1 MFRNK
6 AYKTGNHWLMLRG
19 AVPGYVAP
27 IFWLI
32 VFLLLSPAVG
42 AADGEQ
48 VKGYVV
54 PIIHQDIGYT
64 DTAQITLEKMA
75 TCLATI
81 VPKLE
86 EHSEWCFWWEN
97 VYTLKYALGR
107 YPDLVPRV
115 RALLKKGQ
123 LSVGAEWAGMDAA
136 LVPGE
141 SLVRTVTLAKNW
153 MRRNLDYEPT
163 VASMNDM
170 SGFGPQMA
178 QVFQK
183 AGVRFFFYTR
193 GWEPPGD
200 NYFHC
205 VGLDGSKVLA
215 TKVTAPKE
223 FRGSEDVGYDGF
235 YLFSGL
241 GVILDGIYKSD
252 PTEQEL
258 EKVMLNLVLFNRA
271 FDENEWPGGI
281 FWGMLNGGGDN
292 RCPNLDTV
300 NSMIDK
306 WNRSEQ
312 PEINRVRFKFGSL
325 DRIARATLRETEKS
339 KLENWIMYVQPWPVQ
354 CRQERTFYYL
364 SRAEANL
371 LAVEKIA
378 SLCEILG
385 MGGYPVE
392 DLENLWGGKVLW
404 VYDHNWGGR
413 GDSGGSDFE
422 KMRSAREGMELSETI
437 LRSRAKA
444 LASAVKFS
452 HKNPVVVINTLNW
465 PRTDVS
471 DVTMDL
477 PAGQYRVVDEHG
489 RERPCSITRLGKSN
503 FAGRWLHRVKFVAES
518 IPSFG
523 YRTYYVVP
531 GRVDTKRQLVNTG
544 KGTIE
549 NEFFK
554 IHFSDRDGIKSIWDK
569 KLKRELVK
577 QDGLVRFGQI
587 VSEDV
592 RGRPKGELDG
602 DPALDATSVITDTL
616 KIAEVKTYMK
626 DSLGAEVLFHGEIE
640 DSPVTMTLGIWRGIP
655 RIDMKVEMDY
665 SGVAPRLIY
674 LCLPL
679 AVGSEWKNTI
689 GVSFGAMD
697 NPVLKGTNSSAER
710 VFTGGFSK
718 RSEFASGHIGSGWT
732 DPTTAKFAQKW
743 TDIMSKDKR
752 WGVTVVLRDNH
763 TPVYRTDDCL
773 YVGLL
778 RSLTGHDADTKKT
791 GYHSYEFSLVPHL
804 GDWKRSGAYRRGWE
818 GFSSLTAV
826 AIDESLRLRSAGF
839 LPESYSFLHT
849 SKDNIVVTALKK
861 SFDRDS
867 FILRYYEA
875 ADTEGEIE
883 IELASLFRCA
893 SAEEGNLLEEPV
905 GTLRAK
911 KNALV
916 VDTNGYAIK
925 TLKLDIE
932 ATTPK
937 AR

>member
-1 MFRNK
+1 
-6 AYKTGNHWLMLRG
+6 MLWG
-19 AVPGYVAP
+19 AVPGYIATIVC
-27 IFWLI
+27 LV
-32 VFLLLSPAVG
+32 VFLLLSSSVG
-42 AADGEQ
+42 AAEGKQ

-54 PIIHQDIGYT
+54 PIMHQDIGYT

-81 VPKLE
+81 VPRLE

-97 VYTLKYALGR
+97 VYTLKYALAR

-136 LVPGE
+136 LVPEE

-153 MRRNLDYEPT
+153 MRKNLDYEPT

-183 AGVRFFFYTR
+183 AGVHFFFYTR
-193 GWEPPGD
+193 GWEPPAG

-223 FRGSEDVGYDGF
+223 FRGNEDVGYDGF

-241 GVILDGIYKSD
+241 GVILDGIYKGD

-258 EKVMLNLVLFNRA
+258 EGVMLNLVRFNRA

-300 NSMIDK
+300 NSMVDK
-306 WNRSEQ
+306 WNRSER
-312 PEINRVRFKFGSL
+312 PEINRIQFRFGSL
-325 DRIARATLRETEKS
+325 DRIARATLRETNKS
-339 KLENWIMYVQPWPVQ
+339 KLENWIMHVQPWPVQ

-371 LAVEKIA
+371 LAAEKIA

-385 MGGYPVE
+385 MGGYPME
-392 DLENLWGGKVLW
+392 DLENLWGEKVLW

-422 KMRSAREGMELSETI
+422 KMRSAREGMELSETV

-444 LASAVKFS
+444 LASAVKYS
-452 HKNPVVVINTLNW
+452 HKKPVVVFNTLNW
-465 PRTDVS
+465 PRTDVAE
-471 DVTMDL
+471 VKMEL

-489 RERPCSITRLGKSN
+489 RQRPCSITRLGKSS
-503 FAGRWLHRVKFVAES
+503 FAGRWLHRVGFVAEGV
-518 IPSFG
+518 PSFG
-523 YRTYYVVP
+523 YKTYYVVP
-531 GRVDTKRQLVNTG
+531 GRVDTKRKSVNAG

-554 IHFSDRDGIKSIWDK
+554 IQFSDRDGIKSIRDK
-569 KLKRELVK
+569 RLKKELVE
-577 QDGLVRFGQI
+577 QDSPVRFGQI

-616 KIAEVKTYMK
+616 KIAEVKTYVK
-626 DSLGAEVLFHGEIE
+626 GSLGAEVLFHGRIE
-640 DSPVTMTLGIWRGIP
+640 DSPVTVTLGIWKSIP

-697 NPVLKGTNSSAER
+697 NPVLEGTNSSAER
-710 VFTGGFSK
+710 VFSGGFSR
-718 RSEFASGHIGSGWT
+718 RSAFARGHIGSGWT
-732 DPTTAKFAQKW
+732 DPTKAKFAQKW
-743 TDIMSKDKR
+743 TDMMSKDKG

-804 GDWKRSGAYRRGWE
+804 GDWKRTGAYRRGWE
-818 GFSSLTAV
+818 GFSGLTAV
-826 AIDESLRLRSAGF
+826 AVDKSLRLQSVGF

-861 SFDRDS
+861 GFDRDS

-875 ADTEGEIE
+875 ADTEGEVE
-883 IELASLFRCA
+883 IEFGSLLRCV
-893 SAEEGNLLEEPV
+893 SAEKVNLLEEPV
-905 GTLRAK
+905 RKLRTK
-911 KNALV
+911 KNALA
-916 VDTNGYAIK
+916 VDTNGYTIR